1 MENNSIVMEMI
12 HRSAKDF
19 NFKNQIQNSKTS
31 TKEFI
36 NSVMKTFEV
45 EDLK

>member
-1 MENNSIVMEMI
+1 MEMI
-12 HRSAKDF
+12 HKSTKDF
-19 NFKNQIQNSKTS
+19 DFKNKIKTSKTS

-45 EDLK
+45 LDLK